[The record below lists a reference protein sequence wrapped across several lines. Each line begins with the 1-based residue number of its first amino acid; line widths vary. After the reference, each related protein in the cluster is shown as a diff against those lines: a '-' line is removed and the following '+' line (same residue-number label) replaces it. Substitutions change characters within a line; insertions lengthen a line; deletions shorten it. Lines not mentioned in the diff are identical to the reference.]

1 MSEISSDVFEKC
13 REINSLL
20 NNGNEKDARN
30 ELIKMLDFLQEKDIP
45 YNSLVNHLIREVG
58 LFPYFDEKQA
68 DWMDSLACEMFRAD
82 VGFEKSVILHREQS
96 LVLKRLLAG
105 ESVAVSAPTSFGKSF
120 IIDAYIKL
128 KQPQNVVILVPTI
141 ALMDETR
148 RRLYKSFSRDYEII
162 TQSDSDIG
170 EKNIFIFPPERA
182 LTFKNVIQDID
193 IFIIDEFYKASV
205 QFDPDRAPSLI
216 KCLLQ
221 FSNKANQ
228 RYFLAP
234 NISCLEDNPFTQGM
248 SFYYTDFN
256 TVYLNSKN
264 YYPQIKVAPD
274 QKAKFLFDIL
284 KENPGKTLVYA
295 GTFTEIGKLKDSY
308 LSSGINRNSSELLDS
323 FSKWLSDNYQPIWYL
338 SDLAKR
344 GIGMHNGRLHRSLAQ
359 IQIKLFEERTNGLN
373 DLISTSSIIEGV
385 NTEAKNVII
394 WKNKIGSRNLNF
406 FTYKNIMGRSGRMFK
421 HFVGNVFLLDKTPE
435 EESVQLS
442 LKLPQDSIFDPAL
455 LDSSKFSAEEIED
468 ATLIQREIESEIGQE
483 SFSSVKDDFYFSDV
497 KKKSVKYII
506 TDLKDKPTKW
516 NGLGYLNSDNPSEWD
531 FCLKNILYL
540 MHSIGDRDAVE
551 KVAAFIEILPWNWT
565 KTIPEILDML
575 SEYDFSIDNF
585 FELEKKVTYNFVQ
598 FFTLFNHLQKSI
610 LDSGV
615 DISPFIAKMKTVFLP
630 PVVLQMEEFGLPRM
644 ISRKI
649 HNAGLI
655 NFEDKELTS
664 KKVIEQFISIGKE
677 RICQIDTLDSFDKY
691 VVDFFY
697 DGIAIK

>member
-20 NNGNEKDARN
+20 NHGNEKDARN

-68 DWMDSLACEMFRAD
+68 DWMDSLACEMFRTD

-96 LVLKRLLAG
+96 LVLKKLLAG
-105 ESVAVSAPTSFGKSF
+105 ENVAVSAPTSFGKSF
-120 IIDAYIKL
+120 IIDAYINL
-128 KQPQNVVILVPTI
+128 KQPKNAVILVPTI

-162 TQSDSDIG
+162 TQSDSIVG
-170 EKNIFIFPPERA
+170 EKNIFVFPPERA
-182 LTFKNVIQDID
+182 LTFSEIIQDID

-221 FSNKANQ
+221 FSNKARQ

-234 NISCLEDNPFTQGM
+234 NISALEDNPFTNGM
-248 SFYYTDFN
+248 TFVQTDYN
-256 TVYLNSKN
+256 TVCLNVKN
-264 YYPQIKVAPD
+264 YFPQITAAPEK
-274 QKAKFLFDIL
+274 KASVLFDIL
-284 KENPGKTLVYA
+284 NKNPGKTLVYA
-295 GTFTEIGKLKDSY
+295 GTFTEIAKLKDSY
-308 LSSGINRNSSELLDS
+308 LSSGISRNTNDLLDS
-323 FSKWLSDNYQPIWYL
+323 FSAWLSKNYQAVWYL
-338 SDLAKR
+338 ADLAKR
-344 GIGMHNGRLHRSLAQ
+344 GIGMHTGRLHRSLAQ
-359 IQIKLFEERTNGLN
+359 IQVKLFEEKDGLN

-385 NTEAKNVII
+385 NTEAKNVVI
-394 WKNKIGSRNLNF
+394 WKNKNGNRNLNF
-406 FTYKNIMGRSGRMFK
+406 FTYKNIMGRSGRMFR
-421 HFVGNVFLLDKTPE
+421 HFVGNVFLLDKRPKE
-435 EESVQLS
+435 EDVQLS

-455 LDSSKFSAEEIED
+455 LDPSKFSAEEIEG
-468 ATLIQREIESEIGQE
+468 ATSTQREIESEIGRE

-516 NGLGYLNSDNPSEWD
+516 NGLGYLNSDDSSKWD
-531 FCLKNILYL
+531 ICLKNILYL

-610 LDSGV
+610 LDSEV
-615 DISPFIAKMKTVFLP
+615 DISPFIAKMKTAFLP

-655 NFEDKELTS
+655 NFEEKELTS
-664 KKVIEQFISIGKE
+664 KKVIDQFISIGKG

-697 DGIAIK
+697 DGICS